1 MIPEL
6 ISLQLPVR
14 IFYFRKCLYNCFWGC
29 VLWIIHYHYLWF
41 MTKSKSTYVWWNS
54 CKFCEISEIASKPN
68 LLDTYRIFTSN
79 IGKWFYSTR
88 HLLKQWEWRDCV
100 WGWKIV
106 MCCFF
111 LILLFFVIT
120 IECFTSTNSDGT
132 FCMDTYSL
140 MLFTSVWWIFISN
153 SSKCFI
159 VFMQIMR
166 QRNLSLQ
173 TGCLGQPLCR
183 YLSMHHYFFS

>member
-1 MIPEL
+1 
-6 ISLQLPVR
+6 
-14 IFYFRKCLYNCFWGC
+14 
-29 VLWIIHYHYLWF
+29 
-41 MTKSKSTYVWWNS
+41 MTKSKSTYVWLNS
-54 CKFCEISEIASKPN
+54 CKFCEIFEIASKPN

-88 HLLKQWEWRDCV
+88 HLLKQWEWRNCV

-106 MCCFF
+106 MFF
-111 LILLFFVIT
+111 LFCFFFVIT
-120 IECFTSTNSDGT
+120 IECFTSTNSDDT

-140 MLFTSVWWIFISN
+140 MLFISVWWIFISN

-183 YLSMHHYFFS
+183 YLSMHHYFFIILERMLL